1 MAPSAIYNS
10 RTAQRT
16 SWTTVNRTKFAANMK
31 RLVFGRSNNIRP
43 IRIKEGR
50 GNYYITDDG
59 SEIYDASGGA
69 AVSILAKNDK
79 RPINAAYNVRIK
91 GLSYVPNLN
100 FEAEVVERLAQV
112 LLDSTGGKLKQACF
126 YGSGMMYARFP
137 DLQLINSQDQRQA
150 KQALSCATNTIRRRS
165 SP

>member
-1 MAPSAIYNS
+1 MAPSAVYNA
-10 RTAQRT
+10 RTTQRT
-16 SWTTVNRTKFAANMK
+16 SWTAVNRTKTLANVK
-31 RLVFGRSNNIRP
+31 RLFGRSNNSKA

-69 AVSILAKNDK
+69 AVSILAKNDP
-79 RPINAAYNVRIK
+79 RPINAGYKVRMN

-100 FEAEVVERLAQV
+100 FDTEIVEKLAQV

-126 YGSGMMYARFP
+126 YGSGNE
-137 DLQLINSQDQRQA
+137 ICTSH
-150 KQALSCATNTIRRRS
+150 
-165 SP
+165 